1 MAVRFKVIKSPN
13 PGGEKGKTYYRA
25 RVIKQDDYTP
35 EAMAE
40 DINDSTS
47 MSQSDVAGVLSALS
61 KQMLKALLEGRAVVL
76 EGIGRLKV
84 GIDSRIITEEQMNA
98 KGFNPIDHINGLHI
112 NFVPEKKVKKQL
124 CNKRN
129 LKRIAK

>member
-1 MAVRFKVIKSPN
+1 MAVRIKVVKSPN
-13 PGGEKGKTYYRA
+13 PGGEKGRNYYRA

-35 EAMAE
+35 EQMAE

-47 MSQSDVAGVLSALS
+47 MSQSDVKGVLSALS
-61 KQMLKALLEGRAVVL
+61 KQMLKALLAGRAVVL

-84 GIDSRIITEEQMNA
+84 GIDSRIITEEEVNT

-112 NFVPEKKVKKQL
+112 NFIPEKKVKKQL
-124 CNKRN
+124 CDKRN
-129 LKRIAK
+129 LKRMKK